1 MILPTRLAGEYQVQV
16 LKADRTPRLI
26 THWMPNI
33 VTNFGLDSLLS
44 GQNFTARCS
53 VGTGTATPLATD
65 NQLHELVASTDNRK
79 NASSS
84 RRTEEPWGG
93 VRQVSYEFPL
103 GGVVGNMNEVGVGF
117 SDSALF
123 SRALF
128 VDSNGAPTTITVLD
142 DEILYVTY
150 RVYNY
155 APVEDQAFTFDM
167 PSGSHSAIVR
177 ACRVGSSSVQHGW
190 GLRSEFEGM
199 WYAYAYDGALSDV
212 FTDPTGVESMS
223 ADRSTKAY
231 STGDYYRDM
240 ECYWTLG
247 SANYATG
254 ISVIRLSTRGL
265 GCYQFAI
272 DPPIMKT
279 AADVLSMSF
288 RISVERA

>member
-1 MILPTRLAGEYQVQV
+1 MIIPSRLAGEYQVQV

-79 NASSS
+79 NAFSS

-93 VRQVSYEFPL
+93 VRQVSYEFGL
-103 GGVVGNMNEVGVGF
+103 GAVVGNMNEVGVGT
-117 SDSALF
+117 STTNLF

-128 VDSNGAPTTITVLD
+128 VDVNGATTTVTVLE

-177 ACRVGSSSVQHGW
+177 ACRVGSSNVNSGW
-190 GLRSEFEGM
+190 GLRDEFAGLNNVI
-199 WYAYAYDGALSDV
+199 ATDGALSDV
-212 FTDPTGVESMS
+212 FTDPTGVASGS
-223 ADRSTKAY
+223 NSNSTKAY

-240 ECYWTLG
+240 ECYWTLDR
-247 SANYATG
+247 ANFATG
-254 ISVIRLSTRGL
+254 ISAMRLETRGL

-279 AADVLSMSF
+279 DADLLSMSF
-288 RISVERA
+288 RVSVERA

>member
-1 MILPTRLAGEYQVQV
+1 MIVPSRLAGEYQVQV

-65 NQLHELVASTDNRK
+65 NQLHELVASTTNRK

-93 VRQVSYEFPL
+93 VRQVSYEFGL
-103 GGVVGNMNEVGVGF
+103 GAVVGNMNEVGVGT
-117 SDSALF
+117 STTNLF

-128 VDSNGAPTTITVLD
+128 VDPNGAPTTVTVLE

-177 ACRVGSSSVQHGW
+177 ACRVGSSSVDSGW
-190 GLRSEFEGM
+190 GLRETFAGM
-199 WYAYAYDGALSDV
+199 NGVAATDGALSDV
-212 FTDPTGVESMS
+212 FTDPTGVTSS
-223 ADRSTKAY
+223 ANSASTKAY

-240 ECYWTLG
+240 ECYWTLDR
-247 SANYATG
+247 ANFATG
-254 ISVIRLSTRGL
+254 ISAMRLETRGL

-279 AADVLSMSF
+279 DADLLSMSF
-288 RISVERA
+288 RVSVERA